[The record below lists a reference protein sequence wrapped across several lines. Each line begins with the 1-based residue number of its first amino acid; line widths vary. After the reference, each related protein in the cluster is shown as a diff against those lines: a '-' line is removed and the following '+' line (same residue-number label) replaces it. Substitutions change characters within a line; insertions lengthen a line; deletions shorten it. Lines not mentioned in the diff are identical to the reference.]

1 MPDHDDESASDP
13 RAHPRRAEREALR
26 DPNMWNRYAVRM
38 VLVCIGLMIAQ
49 GAFCLLR
56 PVDESGLEDLL
67 NIPMWC
73 VIAWIAMQGPGR
85 YLAMLGGLV
94 YFLLMLVVVTWLNWR
109 YRPDV
114 FSNWDT
120 FWEIDLP
127 VVFWFVVKGILL
139 FRLASL
145 LTGLEIVGATSSIRP
160 RWGIRRWL
168 LLMGVIAIGIE
179 VVVAES
185 NWMVD
190 LAGLPSDNTVGPPAV
205 NPLESARSQWLV
217 FILASLPLIPILPVH
232 FSGWMFAGKR
242 WRFCLLPILGLL
254 VVLHVAGVEKLLQW
268 VELQSRW
275 FGSLGVSVR
284 RNWALVGI
292 LGTIAYGFAASLI
305 PWLGCRWIDYWTPM
319 TRGSSKQSGETEL
332 EPSALATA
340 ESLSTTL
347 PDQNDIPKTKSTER

>member
-1 MPDHDDESASDP
+1 MPDHDDESVSDP
-13 RAHPRRAEREALR
+13 MGHPRHAEHEALH
-26 DPNMWNRYAVRM
+26 DPNMRNRYAVRM

-49 GAFCLLR
+49 GAFCLLN
-56 PVDESGLEDLL
+56 PVDESGFEDLFT
-67 NIPMWC
+67 IPMWC

-85 YLAMLGGLV
+85 YLAMLGGVV
-94 YFLLMLVVVTWLNWR
+94 YLFLMLVVITWLNWR

-120 FWEIDLP
+120 YWEIDLP
-127 VVFWFVVKGILL
+127 VVFWFVVKGLLL

-168 LLMGVIAIGIE
+168 LLMAVIAIGIQ

-190 LAGLPSDNTVGPPAV
+190 LAGLPSDNSVGPPAV

-217 FILASLPLIPILPVH
+217 FLLASLPLIPILPVH

-242 WRFCLLPILGLL
+242 WRFYLFPIFGLL
-254 VVLHVAGVEKLLQW
+254 LVLHLAGVEKLLQW
-268 VELQSRW
+268 VELQSSW
-275 FGSLGVSVR
+275 FGSLGVSIR

-292 LGTIAYGFAASLI
+292 LETIAYGFAASLI
-305 PWLGCRWIDYWTPM
+305 PWVGCRWIDYWTPM
-319 TRGSSKQSGETEL
+319 ARVSSKQPGETEL
-332 EPSALATA
+332 ELSALATA
-340 ESLSTTL
+340 ESSSTTL
-347 PDQNDIPKTKSTER
+347 LNQIEIPKTKNS

>member
-1 MPDHDDESASDP
+1 MPDLNDESVSDP
-13 RAHPRRAEREALR
+13 MGHPRHAEHEALH

-38 VLVCIGLMIAQ
+38 VLVGIGLMIAQ
-49 GAFCLLR
+49 GAFCLLN
-56 PVDESGLEDLL
+56 PVDESGFEDLFT
-67 NIPMWC
+67 IPMWC
-73 VIAWIAMQGPGR
+73 GIAWIAMQGPGR
-85 YLAMLGGLV
+85 YLAMLGGVV
-94 YFLLMLVVVTWLNWR
+94 YLFLMLVVVTWLNWR

-120 FWEIDLP
+120 FWDIDLP
-127 VVFWFVVKGILL
+127 VVFWFVVKGLLL

-168 LLMGVIAIGIE
+168 LLMAVIAIGIQ

-190 LAGLPSDNTVGPPAV
+190 LAGLPSDNSVGPPAV

-217 FILASLPLIPILPVH
+217 FLLASLPLIPILPVH

-242 WRFCLLPILGLL
+242 WRFYLFPIFGLL
-254 VVLHVAGVEKLLQW
+254 LVLHLAGVEKLLQW
-268 VELQSRW
+268 VELQSSW
-275 FGSLGVSVR
+275 FGSLGVSIR

-292 LGTIAYGFAASLI
+292 LETIAYGFAASLI

-319 TRGSSKQSGETEL
+319 TRA
-332 EPSALATA
+332 SALATA
-340 ESLSTTL
+340 ESSSTTL
-347 PDQNDIPKTKSTER
+347 LDQNDIPKTKSTER

>member
-1 MPDHDDESASDP
+1 
-13 RAHPRRAEREALR
+13 
-26 DPNMWNRYAVRM
+26 
-38 VLVCIGLMIAQ
+38 
-49 GAFCLLR
+49 
-56 PVDESGLEDLL
+56 
-67 NIPMWC
+67 
-73 VIAWIAMQGPGR
+73 
-85 YLAMLGGLV
+85 MLGGVV
-94 YFLLMLVVVTWLNWR
+94 YLFLMLVVVTWLNWR

-120 FWEIDLP
+120 FWDIDLP
-127 VVFWFVVKGILL
+127 VVFWFVVKGLLL

-168 LLMGVIAIGIE
+168 LLMAVIAIGIQ

-190 LAGLPSDNTVGPPAV
+190 LAGLPSDNSVGPPAV

-217 FILASLPLIPILPVH
+217 FLLASLPLIPILPVH

-242 WRFCLLPILGLL
+242 WRFYLFPIFGLL
-254 VVLHVAGVEKLLQW
+254 LVLHLAGVEKLLQW
-268 VELQSRW
+268 VELQSSW
-275 FGSLGVSVR
+275 FGSLGVSTR

-292 LGTIAYGFAASLI
+292 LETIAYGFAASLI

-319 TRGSSKQSGETEL
+319 TRA
-332 EPSALATA
+332 SALATA
-340 ESLSTTL
+340 ESSSTTL
-347 PDQNDIPKTKSTER
+347 LDQNDIPKTKSTER